1 MSFCKPCHLPF
12 RKLIL
17 PFTLTAVVEPWPDLI
32 PQNELLILDEKMNI
46 IERRV
51 WYKKLLQLVKF
62 YGDYFPT
69 P

>member
-17 PFTLTAVVEPWPDLI
+17 PVTLTAVVEPWPDLI

-51 WYKKLLQLVKF
+51 WYKKLLKLVKF
-62 YGDYFPT
+62 YGGNFST